1 MSKRAPPASKPSPAA
16 LPAAPPAARPAA
28 PPAAL
33 PTPRA
38 LRAPAGEDA
47 LSGASIRVVANRTGI
62 AADTLR
68 MWERR
73 YGFPLPSRRPGGS
86 RVYSEEVIARLHL
99 VARAIEAGFRPSE
112 VVTLAP
118 EELAKLVVAAE
129 AEAPPR
135 ARAGARASASA
146 SAIAGASASMSMNAG
161 AGSSAVEGVIEAL
174 RGEDVR
180 GVRSLLR
187 AAAVALGPRAFVTD
201 LAHPLAVRVGELW
214 AEGVLG
220 VRHEHLASACLTSQ
234 LHLLLGALDD
244 GDRSPAVLLA
254 TLPGEPHF
262 LGVDMVAVYLASSL
276 AAPRVL
282 GADTPPQAIADAAR
296 ALDVDAVGVSIS
308 PAAPGRATTL
318 AVKSLLALMPKRV
331 ELWLGGAG
339 ARAIAPNAPSARL
352 VDTWPALDS
361 ALAAIR
367 GEL

>member
-1 MSKRAPPASKPSPAA
+1 MSKRAPPAPKPSPAVT
-16 LPAAPPAARPAA
+16 
-28 PPAAL
+28 
-33 PTPRA
+33 PTPPRLA
-38 LRAPAGEDA
+38 ATPTPTAPIVSAGEDA
-47 LSGASIRVVANRTGI
+47 LAGASIRVVANRTGI

-129 AEAPPR
+129 AEAPSR
-135 ARAGARASASA
+135 ARASASA
-146 SAIAGASASMSMNAG
+146 SAGAGASAGARARAGPGPG
-161 AGSSAVEGVIEAL
+161 AGTVSSAVEGVIEAL

-201 LAHPLAVRVGELW
+201 VAHPFAVRVGELW

-254 TLPGEPHF
+254 TLPGEPHL

-308 PAAPGRATTL
+308 PVAPVRVTTL
-318 AVKSLLALMPKRV
+318 AVKSLLSLMPKRV
-331 ELWLGGAG
+331 ELWLGGGG
-339 ARAIAPNAPSARL
+339 ARAVAPNAPSARL
-352 VDTWPALDS
+352 VDTWSALDG

-367 GEL
+367 GEP

>member
-1 MSKRAPPASKPSPAA
+1 MSKRALPAPEPSPAA
-16 LPAAPPAARPAA
+16 TSTPPRPS
-28 PPAAL
+28 
-33 PTPRA
+33 
-38 LRAPAGEDA
+38 APAGEEEA
-47 LSGASIRVVANRTGI
+47 LAGASIRVVANRTGI

-118 EELAKLVVAAE
+118 EKLAKLVVAAE
-129 AEAPPR
+129 AEAPAR
-135 ARAGARASASA
+135 ARAGAGAGAGASAGANASASA
-146 SAIAGASASMSMNAG
+146 SAGTSAG
-161 AGSSAVEGVIEAL
+161 AGSSAVEGVIVAL

-214 AEGVLG
+214 AKGVLG

-254 TLPGEPHF
+254 TLPGEPHL

-296 ALDVDAVGVSIS
+296 ALDVDAVGISIS
-308 PAAPGRATTL
+308 PAAPGHATTL

-331 ELWLGGAG
+331 ELWLGGGG
-339 ARAIAPNAPSARL
+339 ARAVAPNAPSARL
-352 VDTWPALDS
+352 VDTWSALDG

-367 GEL
+367 GEP